1 MADEP
6 KIIRFVSGSNDSPLA
21 ASARERFNA
30 AADKAEVNWIA
41 LEDGDER
48 APDLVIRL
56 LDAEVSDSDSVS
68 FSCPVDS
75 WDLSG
80 LYGET
85 ALAQIDSN
93 IASMMIRLIMQG
105 GRRKPLAPA
114 SGGTASPSSDKG
126 KDRVRVMLE
135 SKGRRGKQVTC
146 ISGLSLS
153 LAELDNLASRL
164 KQSCGT
170 GGTVKEGRI
179 EIQGDNCDRVLAVL
193 AELGYNAKRAGAPS
207 KRC

>member
-1 MADEP
+1 MSDEP

-21 ASARERFNA
+21 ASARERFNT
-30 AADKAEVNWIA
+30 AADKAEVNWRA
-41 LEDGDER
+41 LIEESER
-48 APDLVIRL
+48 EPDHVIL
-56 LDAEVSDSDSVS
+56 LRQADCSSSVS

-75 WDLSG
+75 WDLGGLSG
-80 LYGET
+80 EA

-93 IASMMIRLIMQG
+93 IASMMVRLIMQG
-105 GRRKPLAPA
+105 GKRKPLLEK
-114 SGGTASPSSDKG
+114 GLEKG
-126 KDRVRVMLE
+126 KDKVRVMLE

-146 ISGLSLS
+146 ITGLSLS
-153 LAELDNLASRL
+153 ATELDNLASRL

-179 EIQGDNCDRVLAVL
+179 EIQGDNCDRVLTVL

-207 KRC
+207 KRR